1 MADRNTGEVR
11 VALRPGPAGG
21 RIAHV
26 TIDQERRLNCMSS
39 PLMDRFVAALET
51 LAGDDELR
59 CAVVTGAGA
68 KAFVGGADVRELAKL
83 TPETARMYLRRVHG
97 CCAAVRALPVP
108 VLARVNGWCL
118 GAGLELAAACDLRI
132 ASDDAM
138 FGMPEVRLG
147 LPSVV
152 EAALLPRLVGWG
164 KAREL
169 VYLAKNYT
177 AAEALEMGLV
187 ERVAPKAGLDEAVA
201 EWVDLIARAG
211 PRAIRLQKALVAKW
225 EQLDVRSAIEAG
237 IDSIAAAC
245 ATDEPRRLLEPVLA
259 RMGGKT

>member
-1 MADRNTGEVR
+1 MTSGGEVR
-11 VALRPGPAGG
+11 AALRPGPDGG
-21 RIAHV
+21 RVAQV
-26 TIDQERRLNCMSS
+26 TIDQERRLNCLSS
-39 PLMDRFVAALET
+39 PLMDRFVAEMEA
-51 LAGDDELR
+51 LAGDAELR
-59 CAVVTGAGA
+59 CAIVTGAGG
-68 KAFVGGADVRELAKL
+68 KAFVGGADVRELAAL
-83 TPETARMYLRRVHG
+83 TPQTARVYIRRVQR

-138 FGMPEVRLG
+138 FGMPEVRVG

-164 KAREL
+164 KAREM

-187 ERVAPKAGLDEAVA
+187 ERVVPKAGLDAAAA
-201 EWVDLIARAG
+201 EWADAIARAG

-225 EQLDVRSAIEAG
+225 EQLDLKSAVEAG
-237 IDSIAAAC
+237 VDSIASAY
-245 ATDEPRRLLEPVLA
+245 ATDEPA
-259 RMGGKT
+259 RMIAPLLKKMGGQR